1 MNQLGFEQMG
11 KRFGHRIIPTVGFS
25 TPALYKAVALEVVPK
40 AGASILD
47 ASIGVD
53 HQAQIRLPV
62 LPARTRGQLQK
73 LSGETLESLDRY
85 GRKLFLTSRSCA
97 SNRAFVVPIL

>member
-1 MNQLGFEQMG
+1 MNQLGFEQME

-25 TPALYKAVALEVVPK
+25 THALYKAVALEVVPN

-53 HQAQIRLPV
+53 HQAPIRLPV
-62 LPARTRGQLQK
+62 LPAQVRRQAQK
-73 LSGETLESLDRY
+73 ISGETLESLDRY
-85 GRKLFLTSRSCA
+85 GRKLFLTSCSCA
-97 SNRAFVVPIL
+97 RNGLCSSYT